1 MEQATNQFTKG
12 LQMDTNPMVQ
22 GNDTLTDCLN
32 GTIITMNG
40 NEPILQNDMGNRR
53 VDRAFLPAGY
63 EPVGIKEYGG
73 IIYIAAYN
81 PITNKSQIGSF
92 PSPEKR
98 INSSNENQKSIDIS
112 FGNEDIQ
119 SDTLMFPL
127 TENNL
132 LHAGDKFVVYG
143 YLPDSIKENLT
154 NYNNITGDKITSPK
168 NKCYT
173 LSLGIL
179 NSQNEF
185 VDITKT
191 LVRWEIL
198 DDQSI
203 IDPTIIDTRNL
214 SDEIKFN
221 TGYFIPEMY
230 KPTEIEKES
239 INDLE
244 VIKERLAMPA
254 NTYSYKLV
262 GPLYLKAK
270 LNHIEEFD
278 YNLYGEIKIVQREN
292 EQQQDLILYIEALM
306 TYNCPDWLNSESA
319 KGNSKYH
326 TLEEYS
332 PSLGTSE
339 GWFILEHNNQPYSGT
354 ILSGQKPRYDENL
367 NTYSIKL
374 TKQFRIKNFSGN
386 IFTGKLKVK
395 TNSVYNAFWKPLE
408 QDIYIDVSKLGS
420 GSVELKGWRFTSS
433 LENQISTLVYNFEAY
448 PRYGEIYNDV
458 ELKFTDALDRT
469 ESTTYGRL
477 NNGKTTLSI
486 DWNKLS
492 LQRRRL
498 YQVDIKVTSNK
509 SLNKTFT
516 RWFLTTE
523 LMNSC
528 FSASNDDFIND
539 YGNPIGNEVSILED
553 KLTVKVSPDLI
564 IEDNS
569 IVNYDKNNIEGI
581 KKSPGE
587 FNVALNH
594 KYIFN
599 IDLKQNLNII
609 NENLYP
615 DYIQVNLT
623 NNPDINITELNFD
636 SENTSIRN
644 SCLSMGEKAF
654 GQTTKFIE
662 IQNPI
667 SITGNN
673 LSGVIKF
680 SDKFLSNSVSP
691 TYLNIKNPFSY
702 VKTHFIETIGSE
714 RPVFRGQA
722 FLLPKFGGIS
732 ISYKTKTGPDDR
744 HYLLGYFNTDPY
756 GMVASEENR
765 TEISKEKNDG
775 EITFSYLKSASDME
789 DYLNSVFSDPQNIF
803 ILHFRYNDN
812 RQYSVYYKD
821 NKDDDQQS
829 RDDSNYMKARV
840 WWRTAQGGWGLC
852 YTLFNKPQQPSQFK
866 NDFKEYIKNLF
877 GGRYDTLVYC
887 IKDQMSCSEAG
898 VYVPDSENYTYNN
911 KYSIDKNLNIVN
923 SVEYKL
929 GNNNPEVTI
938 NALKIKFH
946 PDINDNNGVAEKS
959 FDIPFSFKSND
970 NFQDKADS
978 LVNNI
983 QLENIDIENCK
994 SVDINGNKL
1003 NPQNIYNYFSSA
1015 GGYLVRQDMNLTVT
1029 NQFGNGKYNTL
1040 LIKNPKPGTPLFRY
1054 DFTFTPDSDH
1064 SRTYIDYSGF
1074 NVISSPYN

>member
-1 MEQATNQFTKG
+1 
-12 LQMDTNPMVQ
+12 MDTNPMVQ

-98 INSSNENQKSIDIS
+98 INSSNENQKSISID
-112 FGNEDIQ
+112 FGNGDIQ

-127 TENNL
+127 TKNDL
-132 LHAGDKFVVYG
+132 LHAGDKFVVYADSESN
-143 YLPDSIKENLT
+143 LESIKGNLT
-154 NYNNITGDKITSPK
+154 NYSNITYDNINGDKITSPK

-191 LVRWEIL
+191 LVRWNNLL
-198 DDQSI
+198 DT
-203 IDPTIIDTRNL
+203 PTIIDTRDL

-221 TGYFIPEMY
+221 TGYFIPKIY
-230 KPTEIEKES
+230 KPTEIEKSS

-244 VIKERLAMPA
+244 VIKKRLAMPA

-278 YNLYGEIKIVQREN
+278 YNIYGEKNGQN
-292 EQQQDLILYIEALM
+292 LILYVEALI
-306 TYNCPDWLNSESA
+306 TYNCPDWLKSPEQVE
-319 KGNSKYH
+319 GNSKYYN
-326 TLEEYS
+326 LGEYP
-332 PSLGTSE
+332 PSLGNMGE
-339 GWFILEHNNQPYSGT
+339 WFMLEHNESHYFGT
-354 ILSGQKPRYDENL
+354 VLSGQKPRYDENL

-374 TKQFRIKNFSGN
+374 TKKFNTSFSGD
-386 IFTGKLKVK
+386 IFTGKLKIK
-395 TNSVYNAFWKPLE
+395 TNSVYNVFWKPLE

-448 PRYGEIYNDV
+448 PQYGEIYNDV
-458 ELKFTDALDRT
+458 EIIFTDALDRT
-469 ESTTYGRL
+469 KSTTYGRL

-486 DWNKLS
+486 DWNKLG

-528 FSASNDDFIND
+528 FSTSNNDFIND
-539 YGNPIGNEVSILED
+539 YGNPIGDEESSILED

-569 IVNYDKNNIEGI
+569 IVNYDKNNIEVI
-581 KKSPGE
+581 KKENEDFDAS
-587 FNVALNH
+587 LNH

-623 NNPDINITELNFD
+623 NNPDIDITELNFN
-636 SENTSIRN
+636 SENDSIRN

-654 GQTTKFIE
+654 GQTTNFIE
-662 IQNPI
+662 IQDNI

-680 SDKFLSNSVSP
+680 SDKFLSSP
-691 TYLNIKNPFSY
+691 NQPIDLNIKNPFGY
-702 VKTHFIETIGSE
+702 VKTHFIETVGSE
-714 RPVFRGQA
+714 RQIFGGREA

-732 ISYKTKTGPDDR
+732 ISYKTRTGHDDY

-756 GMVASEENR
+756 GMVLSGGSEQNR
-765 TEISKEKNDG
+765 TEISNEEEDG

-803 ILHFRYNDN
+803 ILHFRYGHNG
-812 RQYSVYYKD
+812 QYSVYYKD
-821 NKDDDQQS
+821 NKYDWEQEQS
-829 RDDSNYMKARV
+829 ENNSNYMKARV

-852 YTLFNKPQQPSQFK
+852 YTLFDKPDSASQFK
-866 NDFKEYIKNLF
+866 DKFGDYIKDLF

-887 IKDQMSCSEAG
+887 IKDQMSCYEAN

-923 SVEYKL
+923 RVRYKISE
-929 GNNNPEVTI
+929 NNPVVT
-938 NALKIKFH
+938 NKNETQTLTSIKFK
-946 PDINDNNGVAEKS
+946 PVNDVEIEKS

-994 SVDINGNKL
+994 SVDTNGNKL
-1003 NPQNIYNYFSSA
+1003 NPQNIYNYFSS
-1015 GGYLVRQDMNLTVT
+1015 GDYLVKQDMNLTVT
-1029 NQFGNGKYNTL
+1029 NQFGNGNYNTL
-1040 LIKNPKPGTPLFRY
+1040 LIKNPKPGTPLPRY
-1054 DFTFTPDSDH
+1054 DFTHGSKN